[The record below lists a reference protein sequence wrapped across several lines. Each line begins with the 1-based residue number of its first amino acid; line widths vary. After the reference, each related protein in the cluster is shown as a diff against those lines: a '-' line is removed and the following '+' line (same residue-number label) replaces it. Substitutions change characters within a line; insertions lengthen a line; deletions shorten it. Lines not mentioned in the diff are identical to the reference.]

1 MFLSVV
7 LACARSKATTKMT
20 QATGRVCLGGIPSMR
35 ALKPLDSAGMIV
47 WSIFSYCI
55 LMPTPSVTVF
65 PLVFRTL
72 CENDPNCCHWVFR
85 GSTNNGK
92 PKVCWLK
99 REKGTLVNKE
109 EHKRK
114 KVFSGSINCPGSSYE
129 PKNCSKP
136 TTVTS
141 GEETTTIIGDG
152 SSFGK
157 DTTPKAGNGDSR
169 STTEGDGRRTSTT
182 DGNGKRTS
190 TTDRDGSSS
199 GEFTTTTVR
208 KGGKRTTT
216 DRNEGRTSTTE
227 GNEGRTS
234 TAEENGS
241 SSREFTT
248 ITTGSGSTSGLFN
261 RALFFLLSIIDFFAI
276 DS

>member
-1 MFLSVV
+1 MKT
-7 LACARSKATTKMT
+7 SKP
-20 QATGRVCLGGIPSMR
+20 R
-35 ALKPLDSAGMIV
+35 DNAGMIV
-47 WSIFSYCI
+47 WSIFGYNI
-55 LMPTPSVTVF
+55 LMPTPSVTVTVF

-85 GSTNNGK
+85 GSTNNGR

-152 SSFGK
+152 SSSGE
-157 DTTPKAGNGDSR
+157 DTTPTAGSGDSR
-169 STTEGDGRRTSTT
+169 STTDGNGERTSTT
-182 DGNGKRTS
+182 DGNGSSSGEYTTTTLRNGGRRSTTEGNGERTS
-190 TTDRDGSSS
+190 TTDGNGPSS
-199 GEFTTTTVR
+199 GEY
-208 KGGKRTTT
+208 
-216 DRNEGRTSTTE
+216 TSTTT
-227 GNEGRTS
+227 RD
-234 TAEENGS
+234 
-241 SSREFTT
+241 
-248 ITTGSGSTSGLFN
+248 GSTSGLSN
-261 RALFFLLSIIDFFAI
+261 RALFYLSSILDYLTQIHRVLV
-276 DS
+276 S

>member
-1 MFLSVV
+1 MKT
-7 LACARSKATTKMT
+7 SKP
-20 QATGRVCLGGIPSMR
+20 R
-35 ALKPLDSAGMIV
+35 DNAGMIV
-47 WSIFSYCI
+47 WSIFGYNI
-55 LMPTPSVTVF
+55 LMPTPSVTVTVF

-85 GSTNNGK
+85 GSTNNGR

-152 SSFGK
+152 SSSGE
-157 DTTPKAGNGDSR
+157 DTTPTAGSGDSR
-169 STTEGDGRRTSTT
+169 STTDGNGERTSTT
-182 DGNGKRTS
+182 DGNGPSSGEYTS
-190 TTDRDGSSS
+190 TTTRD
-199 GEFTTTTVR
+199 
-208 KGGKRTTT
+208 
-216 DRNEGRTSTTE
+216 
-227 GNEGRTS
+227 
-234 TAEENGS
+234 
-241 SSREFTT
+241 
-248 ITTGSGSTSGLFN
+248 GSTSGLSN
-261 RALFFLLSIIDFFAI
+261 RALFYLSSILDYLTQIHRVLV
-276 DS
+276 S